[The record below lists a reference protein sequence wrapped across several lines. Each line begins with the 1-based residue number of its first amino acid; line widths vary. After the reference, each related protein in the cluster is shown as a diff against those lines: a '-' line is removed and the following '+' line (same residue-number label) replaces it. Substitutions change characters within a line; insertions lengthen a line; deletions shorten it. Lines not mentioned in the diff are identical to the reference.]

1 MKNPAHSARQ
11 FAFCC
16 VTTVLTAL
24 LAVLSFLNPEK
35 LPFSPLLVRMLL
47 LPALL
52 LATAGVNFCC
62 LKTGVRALFAGKPER
77 HTAAVLTVLLAPALD
92 LGAAPALCALL
103 AAVLT
108 ALPAAPALQ

>member
-1 MKNPAHSARQ
+1 MKNTAHSARQ

-24 LAVLSFLNPEK
+24 LAVLPFLNPEK
-35 LPFSPLLVRMLL
+35 LPFSPLLVRML

-92 LGAAPALCALL
+92 LGAAPALCTLL

>member
-47 LPALL
+47 PALL

-77 HTAAVLTVLLAPALD
+77 HTAAVLTLLLAPALD

-103 AAVLT
+103 AAALT

>member
-1 MKNPAHSARQ
+1 MKNTAHSARQ

-47 LPALL
+47 PALL
-52 LATAGVNFCC
+52 LATAGVNYCC

>member
-1 MKNPAHSARQ
+1 MKNTAHSARQ

-35 LPFSPLLVRMLL
+35 LPFSPLLVRML

-92 LGAAPALCALL
+92 LGAAPALCTLL

>member
-35 LPFSPLLVRMLL
+35 LPFSPLLVRML